1 MTILPSSFAA
11 LALLAHLVLAPPTT
25 TPGSNA
31 GGSHGPLPRPPA
43 DHGDTPLLASLARP
57 DARLTDLHVFT
68 RGDDLVICVCS
79 NPAVPPGLTSYLWSS
94 DVQFEVH
101 IDNTDHAQ
109 VEFGDPGDLAEF
121 GGTITRPAR
130 IEDRI
135 VLRVRGDAAGVA
147 QLSASGLA
155 GPLIQREARFF
166 AGLRDDPFIRGPRI
180 GRNVAAFVIE
190 LPLRRIVRGHKPVL
204 VWATAAIDG
213 RPEPFQEMAGRAL
226 RSMFASS
233 DFMNTSTPSE
243 HFTLFNSVPDVLI
256 FDPTRPASYPNGRE
270 LVDDVVDLVGE
281 PTILAG
287 DAPFPSANDVPF
299 LAHFPYL
306 APPQ

>member
-1 MTILPSSFAA
+1 MTILSPSLAA
-11 LALLAHLVLAPPTT
+11 LGLVALLISPSAAPEAV
-25 TPGSNA
+25 GA
-31 GGSHGPLPRPPA
+31 GGTHEPRPLPPA
-43 DHGDTPLLASLARP
+43 DHGDTPLLASLGRP

-68 RGDDLVICVCS
+68 RWDQLVIAVCS

-94 DVQFEVH
+94 DVTFEVH
-101 IDNTDHAQ
+101 IDNSNHAK
-109 VEFGDPGDLAEF
+109 VAFDDAGDLAEF

-130 IEDRI
+130 IDDKI
-135 VLRVRGDAAGVA
+135 VLRVRGNTAGVA
-147 QLSASGLA
+147 ELTATGLP
-155 GPLIQREARFF
+155 GPVLQREVHFF

-180 GRNVAAFVIE
+180 GRNVAAFVLE
-190 LPLRRIVRGHKPVL
+190 LPLRRVVHGHNPLL

-226 RSMFASS
+226 RSMFVAS
-233 DFMNTSTPSE
+233 DFMNTNTPSDQ
-243 HFTLFNSVPDVLI
+243 FTLFNAVPDVLI
-256 FDPTRPASYPNGRE
+256 FDPRRPATFPNGRE

-281 PTILAG
+281 ASTLAT